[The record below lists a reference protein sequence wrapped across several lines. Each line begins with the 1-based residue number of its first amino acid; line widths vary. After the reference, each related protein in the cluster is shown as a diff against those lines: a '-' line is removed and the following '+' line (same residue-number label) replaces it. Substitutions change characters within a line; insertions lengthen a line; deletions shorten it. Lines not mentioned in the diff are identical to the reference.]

1 MSVCLRH
8 ETPADEAAIAA
19 VTIAAFR
26 NAAHSGHNEHRIV
39 GALRAAG
46 RLTVSLVAEADG
58 QVVGH
63 AAASPVTVS
72 DGAQGWYGLGGP
84 VSVSPEHHDRGIG
97 IGSSLVREVL
107 RFLADRHAAGCVVLG
122 EPAYYGRF
130 GFRPQPGLVLPGVPP
145 EYFQALAFRSTMP
158 SGRVSYDEAFM
169 VSAE

>member
-46 RLTVSLVAEADG
+46 KLTVSLVAEADG

-72 DGAQGWYGLGGP
+72 DGAQGWYGLGP
-84 VSVSPEHHDRGIG
+84 VSVSPEHHGRG

-107 RFLADRHAAGCVVLG
+107 RLLVDRHAAGCVVLG

-130 GFRPQPGLVLPGVPP
+130 GLCPQPELVLPGVPP